1 MKKVLIFGVSGQD
14 GILLSEYLLKK
25 KIVVYGTT
33 RRKNNKITRTK
44 SN

>member
-1 MKKVLIFGVSGQD
+1 MKKVLIFGVTGQD

-33 RRKNNKITRTK
+33 RRKKMN
-44 SN
+44 